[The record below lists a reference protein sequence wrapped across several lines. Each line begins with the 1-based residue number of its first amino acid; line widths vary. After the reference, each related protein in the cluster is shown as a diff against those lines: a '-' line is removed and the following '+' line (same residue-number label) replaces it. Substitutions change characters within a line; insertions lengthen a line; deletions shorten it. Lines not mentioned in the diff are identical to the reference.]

1 MSGGPA
7 AVLVLEDGLVL
18 QGTAFGAVQQQP
30 VRPGQA
36 QPVRPG
42 QALPGHSAQPAAA
55 SFGEMVFNTGMTG
68 YQETLTDPS
77 YHRQIVA
84 MTAPHIGNTGIND
97 EDHESR
103 RIWVAGYVVREPARI
118 ASSWRALRSLDDE
131 LRAQG
136 IAGLAV
142 TGTRMLT
149 RHLRDKGAMRAG
161 ISSAPA
167 DVARPEGLLERV
179 LASPSM
185 AGADLAREVSTRQP
199 YVVRPPSGTATRYRV
214 AAVDLGI
221 KAMTP
226 RRMAERGC
234 EVHVLP
240 ATATL
245 ADILAVQPDGVFFSN
260 GPGDPAAAGYA
271 VEVMRG
277 VLDERIP
284 LFGICLG
291 SQILGRALGLG
302 TYKLLFGHRGVNQ
315 PVADLV
321 TGRVHI
327 TSHNHGFA
335 VAPPG
340 HGDDGGT
347 AGLHVP
353 GGLSGANDVPG
364 GIEARGGG
372 TGSIGASGPIGA
384 SRAIGASGLRH
395 WRQCVAPL
403 AAHWCQWAKSPAGVL
418 DAGSAR
424 NLAMPRAQ
432 PFRTPYGR
440 TQVSHACLND
450 GVVEGLRLLDRPAFS
465 VQYHPEAAP
474 GPHDAAGLFDRFAE
488 LMDGGR

>member
-1 MSGGPA
+1 MTGPA
-7 AVLVLEDGLVL
+7 AVLVLEDGVVFR
-18 QGTAFGAVQQQP
+18 GTAFGAVD
-30 VRPGQA
+30 
-36 QPVRPG
+36 
-42 QALPGHSAQPAAA
+42 AAA
-55 SFGEMVFNTGMTG
+55 PGGALAFGEMVFNTGMTG

-84 MTAPHIGNTGIND
+84 MTSPHIGNTGIND

-118 ASSWRALRSLDDE
+118 ASNWRAIRSLDDE
-131 LRAQG
+131 LRARGVIG
-136 IAGLAV
+136 IAVA
-142 TGTRMLT
+142 GTRALT
-149 RHLRDKGAMRAG
+149 RHLRDAGAMRAG
-161 ISSAPA
+161 ISAAPA
-167 DVARPEGLLERV
+167 DVQQPAALLERV

-185 AGADLAREVSTRQP
+185 NGADLAREVCTPEP
-199 YVVRPPSGTATRYRV
+199 YVVRPPEGTATRYRV

-226 RRMAERGC
+226 RKMAQRGC

-240 ATATL
+240 ATVTA
-245 ADILAVQPDGVFFSN
+245 ADIMDMQPDGVFFSN
-260 GPGDPAAAGYA
+260 GPGDPAAVGYA
-271 VEVMRG
+271 VEAMRG

-315 PVADLV
+315 PVADLA

-340 HGDDGGT
+340 FGDADGTLKAGGT
-347 AGLHVP
+347 HGTNVSLEPDV
-353 GGLSGANDVPG
+353 SQEANVTK
-364 GIEARGGG
+364 ESYAQVRGGRDHRL
-372 TGSIGASGPIGA
+372 GAAAAGK
-384 SRAIGASGLRH
+384 
-395 WRQCVAPL
+395 VA
-403 AAHWCQWAKSPAGVL
+403 
-418 DAGSAR
+418 
-424 NLAMPRAQ
+424 RAQ
-432 PFRTPYGR
+432 PFETSFGR
-440 TQVSHACLND
+440 AEVSHVCLND

-488 LMDGGR
+488 LMDRGR